1 MGAIVI
7 KIDKKNNRLISK
19 LINEFKSE
27 VLSIN
32 DEQFEDLALAKLME
46 SQKTNET
53 VSRETIMNRLKNES

>member
-1 MGAIVI
+1 MGAVVI
-7 KIDKKNNRLISK
+7 KIDEKNNRIISR
-19 LINEFKSE
+19 LINEFNSE